1 MHVHQSIAALL
12 ICALTASFTQAQEAA
27 TFSGGLK
34 FGSFQ
39 ADVSGI
45 DSGMGLGFQLGY
57 NATESVAIEFEYM
70 SSSLDYD
77 ILGVSGDVD
86 VSTMGIYGTY
96 RSTGQGY
103 FLGKLGF
110 LSEKLKA
117 GSLNLSE
124 SDSGL
129 SLGIGGGYRASESF
143 SIEAEYTILEQ
154 DLNFI
159 GLTGRLTF

>member
-1 MHVHQSIAALL
+1 MRFHRSIAALL
-12 ICALTASFTQAQEAA
+12 ICALPASFTHAQEAA
-27 TFSGGLK
+27 TFSGGIK

-39 ADVSGI
+39 PGISGI
-45 DSGMGLGFQLGY
+45 DSGTGFGFQFGY

-77 ILGVSGDVD
+77 ILGESGDFD
-86 VSTMGIYGTY
+86 VTTMGIYGAY
-96 RSTGQGY
+96 RSTGKGY
-103 FLGKLGF
+103 FLGKLG
-110 LSEKLKA
+110 LINEKLKA
-117 GSLNLSE
+117 SSLNASE

-129 SLGIGGGYRASESF
+129 SLGIGGGFRASDSF

-159 GLTGRLTF
+159 GLTGRFTF